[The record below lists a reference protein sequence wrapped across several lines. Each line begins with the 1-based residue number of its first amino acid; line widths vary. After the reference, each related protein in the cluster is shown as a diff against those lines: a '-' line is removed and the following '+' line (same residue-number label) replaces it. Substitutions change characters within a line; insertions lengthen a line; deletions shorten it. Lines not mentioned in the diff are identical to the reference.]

1 MLFTFTVLEA
11 VGGWWANSVALF
23 AEAAHMFADSGSLL
37 LAILA
42 IRMAQRPARPDRT
55 YGHGRYQPLAAY
67 TNGLVLLVL
76 TVAVVVASV
85 HRLLGPPPVN
95 AALML
100 VIAVI
105 GAAANFAAFLALSGA
120 TSLNERSA
128 RQHVLAD
135 LAGSGAAIV
144 ASCLILKFGWLGADP
159 LLSLGVSVLIL
170 RSGWSMVRD
179 SAHVLL
185 EGTPPGFD
193 ARAVARDLN
202 TLPGVHDVHHVHA
215 WSLTG
220 ETPLVTLHAELD
232 ASADRRQTLG
242 ALMERL
248 RQRFGIEHATVQI
261 EEGGCIAPAGEDD
274 CHESGTV
281 FESDAVHGSR

>member
-1 MLFTFTVLEA
+1 MALAVLFTFTLLEGA
-11 VGGWWANSVALF
+11 GGWWANSVALF

-42 IRMAQRPARPDRT
+42 IRVAQRPARPDRT

-67 TNGLVLLVL
+67 TNGLILLVL
-76 TVAVVVASV
+76 TAVVVVAAIR
-85 HRLLGPPPVN
+85 RLLAPPQVN
-95 AALML
+95 ATIML
-100 VIAVI
+100 ITAVV
-105 GAAANFAAFLALSGA
+105 GAVANCAAFLALSGA

-128 RQHVLAD
+128 RLHVLSD
-135 LAGSGAAIV
+135 LAGSAAAIA
-144 ASCLILKFGWLGADP
+144 ASGLILAFGWLAADP

-170 RSGWSMVRD
+170 RSGWGMVRD
-179 SAHVLL
+179 SSHVLL
-185 EGTPPGFD
+185 EGAPLGFD
-193 ARAVARDLN
+193 AGAVARDLN
-202 TLPGVHDVHHVHA
+202 AVPGVQGIHHVHA

-232 ASADRRQTLG
+232 AGADRRQTLG

-261 EEGGCIAPAGEDD
+261 EEGGCAAPAGEDD
-274 CHESGTV
+274 CHESGV
-281 FESDAVHGSR
+281 VHGTR